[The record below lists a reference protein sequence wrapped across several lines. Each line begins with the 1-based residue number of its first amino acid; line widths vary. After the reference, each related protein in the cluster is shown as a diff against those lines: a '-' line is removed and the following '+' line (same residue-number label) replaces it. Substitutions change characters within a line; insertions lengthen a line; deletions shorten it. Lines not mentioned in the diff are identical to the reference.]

1 MAMVFV
7 MNMTV
12 SMLQRLMRMRV
23 FVPFGQMQPDPDAHQ
38 YGRRPERGR
47 RGVAAVEIFRR

>member
-23 FVPFGQMQPDPDAHQ
+23 FMPFGQMQPDPDAHQ